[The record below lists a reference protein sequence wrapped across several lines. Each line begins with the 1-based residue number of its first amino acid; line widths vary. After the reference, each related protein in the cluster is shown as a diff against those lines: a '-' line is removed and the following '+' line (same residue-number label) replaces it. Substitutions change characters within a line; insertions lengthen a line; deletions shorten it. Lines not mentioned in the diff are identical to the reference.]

1 MRSTRSRLILALAM
15 STAMD
20 FVIAFVFLFGISME
34 CRLKQRAAIKKCVR
48 AGESVKSTIQKL
60 QSAWHDHA
68 LSVSQIRF
76 WFRRFTID
84 PQRDTKDSAHTGR
97 LVSQR
102 TPRKTQAV
110 QRQLQEDKQKTV
122 CQLAHECWMGKT
134 TAHVILKKDLKLKKL
149 APKFVTKI
157 LTDHQKDVRLRISQD
172 NVRKIE
178 NDPGILARLVATD
191 KSWIFTYDPR
201 SKFAD
206 MQWTAAGEP
215 RLTKALRGRSR
226 RKTMLILYFDS
237 HGPLLCY
244 FHDDGTVDS
253 DIYIESL
260 RQLCEAIRRKRPELW
275 KDKSFILLQDNASPH
290 TSLPTADFLF
300 QVDMAESLWP
310 HPQYSPDLSP
320 CDFWAFP
327 ILKSLIR
334 GHRFESL
341 EDVKTTVQRTLKEI
355 PLSEYQDCFDK
366 LLLRYKKCVQA
377 GGNYFEGQGKRG
389 LGQVE

>member
-1 MRSTRSRLILALAM
+1 M
-15 STAMD
+15 
-20 FVIAFVFLFGISME
+20 
-34 CRLKQRAAIKKCVR
+34 CVHT
-48 AGESVKSTIQKL
+48 GESAKSTIQKL
-60 QSAWHDHA
+60 QSAWQDYA

-76 WFRRFTID
+76 WFKHFSMD
-84 PQRDTKDSAHTGR
+84 PQRHTKDSAYTGR
-97 LVSQR
+97 PVTQR
-102 TPRKTQAV
+102 TPRKAQAV
-110 QRQLQEDKQKTV
+110 QRQLQEDKRKTV
-122 CQLAHECWMGKT
+122 RQIAHECGMGKT
-134 TAHVILKKDLKLKKL
+134 TAHAIITKDLKLKKL
-149 APKFVTKI
+149 APKFVTRI
-157 LTDHQKDVRLRISQD
+157 LSDQQKDVRLRISQD
-172 NVRKIE
+172 NMRKIE
-178 NDPGILARLVATD
+178 EDPGILARLVATD
-191 KSWIFTYDPR
+191 ESWIFTYDPR

-206 MQWTAAGEP
+206 MQWTALGEP
-215 RLTKALRGRSR
+215 CPTKALRGRSR

-244 FHDDGTVDS
+244 FHDEGTMDS
-253 DIYIESL
+253 DIYIASL
-260 RQLCEAIRRKRPELW
+260 KLLREAIRKKRPELW

-341 EDVKTTVQRTLKEI
+341 DDVKTTVRRTLKDI
-355 PLSEYQDCFDK
+355 PVSEDQDCFDK

-389 LGQVE
+389 LEQAQ